1 MTFAYGFDVIQISMK
16 TSKNPKIVTVLVLA
30 LICLSLTPPVQYVI
44 GYIYGYIGG
53 FIEGFFS
60 AFKKN

>member
-1 MTFAYGFDVIQISMK
+1 MK